1 MKGFFAKSLSKLS
14 AKLGERVEMDAAAL
28 FDHTMLHE
36 MTHAISTNPTN
47 DVGGPTKAY
56 GWANCLALS
65 PWGLNAIT
73 LGGSSGNADSYAYL
87 GLGVSMIAKTAYPEA
102 PNEDVSLE

>member
-1 MKGFFAKSLSKLS
+1 MKGFFAKSLSELS
-14 AKLGERVEMDAAAL
+14 AKIGKRVEMDAALL

-36 MTHAISTNPTN
+36 MTHAIGTNPTN

-65 PWGLNAIT
+65 PWGPNAIT
-73 LGGSSGNADSYAYL
+73 LGG
-87 GLGVSMIAKTAYPEA
+87 
-102 PNEDVSLE
+102 